1 MSAQTL
7 SLIAVENIEEGSWVD
22 LQDDYI
28 ADPDQDL
35 EFETPVLVESVEQE
49 TEEAVYVTFI
59 VDGEE
64 MGIGFPT
71 GYQLKVI
78 SED

>member
-7 SLIAVENIEEGSWVD
+7 RQIAVEDIEEGSWVD

-28 ADPDQDL
+28 ADPDQ
-35 EFETPVLVESVEQE
+35 EFEAFVLVESVEQE
-49 TEEAVYVTFI
+49 TEEVVYITFI

-64 MGIGFPT
+64 VGIGFPT
-71 GYQLKVI
+71 GHKLKVI
-78 SED
+78 YSD

>member
-7 SLIAVENIEEGSWVD
+7 RMIAVENLEEGSWVD

-35 EFETPVLVESVEQE
+35 EFESPVLVESVEQE
-49 TEEAVYVTFI
+49 TEEAVYVTFL

-64 MGIGFPT
+64 LGIGFPT
-71 GYQLKVI
+71 GHALKVI
-78 SED
+78 SD

>member
-7 SLIAVENIEEGSWVD
+7 RQIAVEDIEEGSFVD

-28 ADPDQDL
+28 ADPDQDQ
-35 EFETPVLVESVEQE
+35 EFELPVLVESVEQE

-64 MGIGFPT
+64 LGIGFPT
-71 GYQLKVI
+71 GYKLKVI
-78 SED
+78 SQD

>member
-7 SLIAVENIEEGSWVD
+7 RLIAVENVEDGSLVD

-28 ADPDQDL
+28 ADADQ
-35 EFETPVLVESVEQE
+35 EFDAPVIVESVEQE
-49 TEEAVYVTFI
+49 TEEAVYVTFL

-64 MGIGFPT
+64 VGFGFPT
-71 GYQLKVI
+71 GHMLKVL
-78 SED
+78 SDD